1 MCVGQQ
7 RVGAESARM
16 IEASTFFLPLVVG
29 ATGPAQANYS
39 LPGLFHSCLR
49 PAHAA
54 AVAPIQRA
62 NSINFIA
69 LAAMVREPV
78 AIGIIGF
85 QFRRSLF
92 CF

>member
-1 MCVGQQ
+1 
-7 RVGAESARM
+7 M

-39 LPGLFHSCLR
+39 LPGLFHSCL
-49 PAHAA
+49 HAA
-54 AVAPIQRA
+54 YAGAPAVAPIQRA

-69 LAAMVREPV
+69 PAAMVREPV
-78 AIGIIGF
+78 AIGIIAF
-85 QFRRSLF
+85 QFRRRLF